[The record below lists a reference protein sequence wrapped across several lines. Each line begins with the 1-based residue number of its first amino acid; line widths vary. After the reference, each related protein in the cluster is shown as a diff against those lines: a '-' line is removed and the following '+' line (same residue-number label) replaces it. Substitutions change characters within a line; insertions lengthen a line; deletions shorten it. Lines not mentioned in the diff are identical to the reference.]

1 MVHRWEAMGG
11 ISSDAD
17 RHRLQDAALALG
29 HRVGRSLLRFHLIF
43 FPTDSYILLWLKTP
57 TTMRC
62 GLPWKRKVGPL
73 PTIPTWF
80 RRVRN
85 LRIDLGAERLIAAEK
100 AGETIAVEVKS
111 FVGIS
116 SLHEFYKAVGQFDY
130 YKFSLAKQDA
140 ERILFLAVPFD
151 FFEEF
156 VEEDVHNQA
165 YIADRHIRIIVYNPD
180 TATLLKWIK

>member
-1 MVHRWEAMGG
+1 MARDTYH
-11 ISSDAD
+11 DAV
-17 RHRLQDAALALG
+17 RAALEAEG
-29 HRVGRSLLRFHLIF
+29 
-43 FPTDSYILLWLKTP
+43 W
-57 TTMRC
+57 
-62 GLPWKRKVGPL
+62 
-73 PTIPTWF
+73 TITHDPYMVSAGT
-80 RRVRN
+80 RN

-165 YIADRHIRIIVYNPD
+165 YIADRHIRIIVYSPD